1 MVLGRIAHWVRQ
13 MNPRSFRF
21 STSGRRML
29 PNWLFKNIKKSLHFF
44 FFFFDRQQ
52 KTFPFTDQNL

>member
-44 FFFFDRQQ
+44 FFDRQQ